1 MLSPRQNRKRLQTER
16 NIYDPIGQ
24 LPAEIANQLLASLFR
39 PESQMWEALGSSFE
53 LLIYYLVCFL
63 FRLATSIFFREV
75 VKRGSHQVPRTGPVI
90 FVAAPHANQFVDP
103 LVVMQ
108 TCPRPVRFL
117 MAAASMRKGIP
128 GFFGR
133 LLGCIP
139 VERAMDLAKPGIGMI
154 YCSPKACQDQE
165 LEIHGIG
172 TQFTT
177 QFHRDKTSLAVI
189 VAPETYTAVVAE
201 VKSDTLLVLR
211 KPLEGPAYDY
221 LSRKNGCPFKV
232 LPVIDQSEVYNS
244 VIEALERGECIG
256 IFPEG
261 GSHDRAEMLPLKA
274 GVTIMALGTM
284 ARNSDLDVTIVPCGL
299 NYFNPDK
306 FRSRAIVEYGEPLKI
321 DRKLAELFQA
331 GGDSR
336 REACGRLLDEIYYS
350 LCSVTINV
358 PDYETLQLVQATR
371 RLYQPTSRKLS
382 TFELLEVTRRFVK
395 GYLAFKDQPKVKKLL
410 DAILEYNKILA
421 HFRLCDH
428 QVRTFQL
435 SRFEAAWRF
444 ASQLC
449 LLLVY
454 GVTLLPAIVLNL
466 PVILLIDFLSKRKAR
481 KAVATSAV
489 KIKGRDVLATW
500 KLMVG
505 FVLFPSLYLLYCA
518 PIAWRMYFEGYGIP
532 KIAFVVIML
541 AGAILPFLS
550 YVMTKIAEHGYETYL
565 SVRPLWYSVTRPH
578 YGEVI
583 RNLRHQL
590 KLEIIRT
597 VDEYGPRLLS
607 DFERS
612 RIVPSRRPSM
622 PQDSLTS
629 IVNQPTSADLHS
641 PAPGGPKPVFLVQ
654 EESDDA
660 SSSLFEGMS
669 DEIEKAVERAKSISR
684 ESSPVL
690 GFEGMD
696 SVMTGFQYMRAG
708 VRAAFATSSSLLGTS
723 QPENYPQTPPVDD
736 WSYVEPVEIDDIFF
750 TRATASGKRSNVNDT
765 PEGKR
770 EKAE

>member
-1 MLSPRQNRKRLQTER
+1 
-16 NIYDPIGQ
+16 
-24 LPAEIANQLLASLFR
+24 
-39 PESQMWEALGSSFE
+39 MWETLGSSFE
-53 LLIYYLVCFL
+53 LVIYYIVCVL
-63 FRLATSIFFREV
+63 FRLATSVFFREV

-117 MAAASMRKGIP
+117 MAAASMRKGVP

-139 VERAMDLAKPGIGMI
+139 VERAMDLARPGIGMV
-154 YCSPKACQDQE
+154 YCNTKAGQDRG
-165 LEIHGIG
+165 LEIKGVG

-177 QFHRDKTSLAVI
+177 QFHKDKTSLAVP
-189 VAPETYTAVVAE
+189 VAPETYTAIVAE
-201 VKSDTLLVLR
+201 VKSDTLLELK
-211 KPLEGPAYDY
+211 KPLDDPAYDC
-221 LSRKNGCPFKV
+221 LGRQGGCSFKV

-244 VIEALERGECIG
+244 VIEVLERGECIG

-284 ARNSDLDVTIVPCGL
+284 ARNPGLDVTIVPCGL

-321 DRKLAELFQA
+321 DRRLVELFQA

-410 DAILEYNKILA
+410 SAILEYNKLLA
-421 HFRLCDH
+421 HFHLCDH

-435 SRFEAAWRF
+435 SRFGAAWRF

-466 PVILLIDFLSKRKAR
+466 PVMLLIDFISKRKAK

-505 FVLFPSLYLLYCA
+505 FVLFPSLYLLYCT
-518 PIAWRMYFEGYGIP
+518 PIAWRMYLEGYGLH
-532 KIAFVVIML
+532 KIAFVVITL

-550 YVMTKIAEHGYETYL
+550 YVMIKIAEHGYETYL
-565 SVRPLWYSVTRPH
+565 SVRPLWYSVIRPY

-583 RNLRHQL
+583 RNLRQRL

-622 PQDSLTS
+622 PQDDLMLIANQSTS
-629 IVNQPTSADLHS
+629 TEDLHS
-641 PAPGGPKPVFLVQ
+641 PVPGGLKPVFLVP
-654 EESDDA
+654 EETDDA
-660 SSSLFEGMS
+660 PPSLESLS
-669 DEIEKAVERAKSISR
+669 DEIEKAVEKAKSISR

-690 GFEGMD
+690 SLEGLD

-708 VRAAFATSSSLLGTS
+708 VRAALATSSSLLGTS
-723 QPENYPQTPPVDD
+723 QADNYPQTPQVDD

-750 TRATASGKRSNVNDT
+750 TRATAPSKRSNETRPKGERKKV
-765 PEGKR
+765 E
-770 EKAE
+770 